1 MPGDGRANIQKG
13 FDKISSAGVIKMR
26 YYIADCHF
34 GHDKARILD
43 NRSFDS
49 VEQMDEEMIA
59 IWNRTVRRKKDEV
72 VILGDLSVEKGEAV
86 NALLK
91 RLNGRKYLVSGNH
104 DMRFLHDKRFDT
116 SLFEWIKPYAELRDN
131 NRTVVLC
138 HYPVICYNGQYHGN
152 STYMLYGHVHNT
164 ADYQNVKR
172 FVAETRASFSGGES
186 IPCNM
191 INCFTMFSDYRPMV
205 LDEWIGRMG

>member
-59 IWNRTVRRKKDEV
+59 IWNRTVRRKDRKSV
-72 VILGDLSVEKGEAV
+72 V
-86 NALLK
+86 
-91 RLNGRKYLVSGNH
+91 
-104 DMRFLHDKRFDT
+104 
-116 SLFEWIKPYAELRDN
+116 
-131 NRTVVLC
+131 
-138 HYPVICYNGQYHGN
+138 
-152 STYMLYGHVHNT
+152 
-164 ADYQNVKR
+164 
-172 FVAETRASFSGGES
+172 
-186 IPCNM
+186 
-191 INCFTMFSDYRPMV
+191 
-205 LDEWIGRMG
+205 